1 MTFAFTFLYAIG
13 RGILDGLTRRPH
25 LEHRLAVVNARA
37 AFRDL
42 AQAKHDALL
51 QIKDAQRDYADA
63 DREVRRARD
72 NMFRAELKL
81 MLAERGILK
90 GSVWQYAYTGYS
102 RMLTDMFRTH
112 LTGRARH
119 HVTPTI
125 ASGSRPTWSR
135 HHG

>member
-1 MTFAFTFLYAIG
+1 MTFAFTFAYAIG
-13 RGILDGLTRRPH
+13 RGILDALTRRPH

-42 AQAKHDALL
+42 ARAK
-51 QIKDAQRDYADA
+51 ADA
-63 DREVRRARD
+63 RRAVRDAERQYAEAHQDVRRARD

-102 RMLTDMFRTH
+102 RMLTDMFCTH